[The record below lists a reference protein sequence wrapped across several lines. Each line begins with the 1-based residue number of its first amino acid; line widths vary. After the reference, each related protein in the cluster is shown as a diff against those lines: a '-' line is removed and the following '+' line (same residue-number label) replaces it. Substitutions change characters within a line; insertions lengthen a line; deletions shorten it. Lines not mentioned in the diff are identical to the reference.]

1 MKWVAE
7 SPWDIAVQNQGGWAP
22 KTGSFY
28 TWVSLCGWA
37 PLGRVVILYRSQGV
51 KLELGGL
58 RFILGLDWCIW
69 CWGFLFYIDFHFMLD
84 SRQGLGFNLCTMLKY
99 TLKSSPCSYFS
110 TVRLGGLDFTQMYT
124 YIEYYRII
132 YNILIYIYIIL
143 IFWIFLESYG
153 FFWNLLDCY
162 SKKNIEKRIKKK
174 QPHKKTLKNKHW
186 QGPVYN

>member
-1 MKWVAE
+1 MIPLGYSCTK
-7 SPWDIAVQNQGGWAP
+7 SGGWAP

-28 TWVSLCGWA
+28 TGVSLCGWA
-37 PLGRVVILYRSQGV
+37 LLGRVVILYRSQGV

-58 RFILGLDWCIW
+58 RFILGLAWCIW

-132 YNILIYIYIIL
+132 CNNFNIYYFNLL
-143 IFWIFLESYG
+143 DFLESYG
-153 FFWNLLDCY
+153 FFWNLLDFY
-162 SKKNIEKRIKKK
+162 SKKVIEKRIKKK
-174 QPHKKTLKNKHW
+174 QHKKTLKNKHW

>member
-1 MKWVAE
+1 
-7 SPWDIAVQNQGGWAP
+7 
-22 KTGSFY
+22 
-28 TWVSLCGWA
+28 
-37 PLGRVVILYRSQGV
+37 
-51 KLELGGL
+51 
-58 RFILGLDWCIW
+58 
-69 CWGFLFYIDFHFMLD
+69 MLD

-153 FFWNLLDCY
+153 FFWNLLDFY
-162 SKKNIEKRIKKK
+162 SKKIIEKRIYKKK
-174 QPHKKTLKNKHW
+174 NIKNT
-186 QGPVYN
+186 

>member
-1 MKWVAE
+1 M
-7 SPWDIAVQNQGGWAP
+7 
-22 KTGSFY
+22 
-28 TWVSLCGWA
+28 
-37 PLGRVVILYRSQGV
+37 ILYRSQGV

-58 RFILGLDWCIW
+58 RFILGLAWCIW

-124 YIEYYRII
+124 YIEYCRII
-132 YNILIYIYIIL
+132 YNNFNIYIIL

-153 FFWNLLDCY
+153 FLWNLLDFY
-162 SKKNIEKRIKKK
+162 SKKIIEKRIKK
-174 QPHKKTLKNKHW
+174 HLKTNTDRVLYTIRVLCKTI
-186 QGPVYN
+186 